1 MRIKKNYSREEI
13 FDAARIGVE
22 FEFFSDIDNGVDIAR
37 SIGKTVGKRVVV
49 PMSIKGLDDE
59 KLTYHS
65 AVKPSDSVFKLELDY
80 SGGKKMRE
88 LVTGP
93 MGYKESRNVIIKMLE
108 WISNNGYTNNRCAIH
123 LNINIDGK
131 QLPTRHLV
139 SSLPITKFI
148 LSFDE
153 NKVYDL
159 FPDRKDNV
167 YARSIKQIGFN
178 DILFYTPNLSTYGN
192 SVLNLPTE
200 EKYYGVNFTKLHRGY
215 LEYRY
220 LGGESY
226 EKKTKKILEI
236 LEYFVLHLYETLN
249 SDSLT
254 GSEVAEFKKLTDI
267 TNRSYRGFVKYE
279 VFKSIFPD
287 IKVSY
292 DLKNDPEL
300 IESVWGNIRD
310 TIYKLITTGKMKKG
324 SYNYDSELARHQ
336 IQSAKLNN
344 CKIENVEFIE
354 CELEG
359 VINHSWFYSCKLKNS
374 RIQNCELLKN
384 NKVKSSKITECILH
398 ASNNLDD
405 CYIENKS
412 MIINCEVI
420 GGVIRNGEIGKL
432 ARISDET
439 VLVSKNTKIKDPNI
453 EDASSDKKDKDK
465 DKKDKDK
472 K

>member
-178 DILFYTPNLSTYGN
+178 DILFYTPNLSSYGN

-200 EKYYGVNFTKLHRGY
+200 EK
-215 LEYRY
+215 
-220 LGGESY
+220 
-226 EKKTKKILEI
+226 
-236 LEYFVLHLYETLN
+236 
-249 SDSLT
+249 
-254 GSEVAEFKKLTDI
+254 
-267 TNRSYRGFVKYE
+267 
-279 VFKSIFPD
+279 
-287 IKVSY
+287 
-292 DLKNDPEL
+292 
-300 IESVWGNIRD
+300 
-310 TIYKLITTGKMKKG
+310 
-324 SYNYDSELARHQ
+324 
-336 IQSAKLNN
+336 
-344 CKIENVEFIE
+344 
-354 CELEG
+354 
-359 VINHSWFYSCKLKNS
+359 
-374 RIQNCELLKN
+374 
-384 NKVKSSKITECILH
+384 
-398 ASNNLDD
+398 
-405 CYIENKS
+405 
-412 MIINCEVI
+412 
-420 GGVIRNGEIGKL
+420 
-432 ARISDET
+432 
-439 VLVSKNTKIKDPNI
+439 
-453 EDASSDKKDKDK
+453 
-465 DKKDKDK
+465 
-472 K
+472 